1 VDQPLIDPDT
11 IVSLASQVKP
21 GRIVLPICE
30 ERPGHPVFFASE
42 IFAEIL
48 GLSQNQGLDVVVR
61 RDRSRVT
68 PVHVKN
74 SGVLKDIDTPEQF
87 SNLLR
92 EDG

>member
-1 VDQPLIDPDT
+1 
-11 IVSLASQVKP
+11 
-21 GRIVLPICE
+21 
-30 ERPGHPVFFASE
+30 
-42 IFAEIL
+42 
-48 GLSQNQGLDVVVR
+48 VVR